1 MIDELEIFLHAL
13 CDAAA
18 IETLKTF
25 RHPMAVDNKETDG
38 FDPVTVADKAAER
51 ALRKLI
57 KRRFPEH
64 GILGE
69 EYGEE
74 NSDAQYCWIIV
85 PIDGTRSF
93 ISGLPLWGTLIGLYR
108 DGKPL
113 AGIMH
118 QPFTGERYLSDG
130 GDSVLV
136 HNDMRTKI
144 KGSKTNTLENSIML
158 TTSPKIFDAAELPAF
173 EKIERAVKL
182 SRYGTD
188 CYAYAMVASGQ
199 VDLVVESQLFI
210 YDIAALIPIVENSG
224 GRMTNWQGGSAAK
237 GGQILASANEE
248 LHNKAIEI
256 LNS

>member
-1 MIDELEIFLHAL
+1 MIDELESFLHAL

-25 RHPMAVDNKETDG
+25 RQPMAVDNKEADG

-51 ALRKLI
+51 AIRKLI
-57 KRRFPEH
+57 KLRYPDH

-74 NSDAQYCWIIV
+74 NSDAQYCWIID

-118 QPFTGERYLSDG
+118 QPFTGERYMSDG

-136 HNDMRTKI
+136 HNDKRLIIT
-144 KGSKTNTLENSIML
+144 GSKTDTLENAIML

-199 VDLVVESQLFI
+199 VDLVVESKLFI